1 MKLEII
7 SPERILYQGE
17 AGMVMLPGIMG
28 NFTILENHAPIVSV
42 LKNGVV
48 SYGSTAETTDIKI
61 ESGFVEAN
69 NNKVTVCVE
78 V

>member
-69 NNKVTVCVE
+69 NNKVIVCV
-78 V
+78 